1 MPAARILF
9 FARTRRFAIVG
20 AGTRKARAISS
31 VVNPPSVR
39 SVNAT
44 CASVA
49 SAGWQQVKTSSSRSS
64 GNVVVSSNDTW
75 SGSDMASAAAASS
88 RPAFAASVRSR
99 RMRSIARL
107 RAVVTSH
114 APGLRGLPSRGQR
127 SAATANASCAASS
140 ARSKSP
146 RKPMR
151 VARTRPHSSRK
162 TCSISAL
169 ALHDRPYLY
178 GAPGARRG
186 NARGQL
192 DRGVEVVGLVEV
204 VAAELLL
211 GLGERAVGGQRLAVL
226 DAHGGRGRR
235 GLQLVAAHH
244 ARGLRDRH
252 VLGEDGLL
260 LVLGQ

>member
-9 FARTRRFAIVG
+9 FARPRRFAIVG
-20 AGTRKARAISS
+20 SGTRKARAISS

-75 SGSDMASAAAASS
+75 SGSAASAAAASS
-88 RPAFAASVRSR
+88 RPVFAASVRSR
-99 RMRSIARL
+99 RMWSIARL

-114 APGLRGLPSRGQR
+114 APGLRGVPSRGQR

-226 DAHGGRGRR
+226 DAHGGGRRR

-260 LVLGQ
+260 LVLGH